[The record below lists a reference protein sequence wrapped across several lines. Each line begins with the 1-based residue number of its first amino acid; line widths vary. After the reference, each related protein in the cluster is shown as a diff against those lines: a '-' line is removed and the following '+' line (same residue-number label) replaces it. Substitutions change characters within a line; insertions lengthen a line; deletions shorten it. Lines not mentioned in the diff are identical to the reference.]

1 MNEYKIINK
10 ELMQISGIELRT
22 SNNPDSGP
30 KEIPIHWENFYSD
43 KIFEKIPNKISNEVI
58 ALYCDYEGDY
68 TKPYSLII
76 GCSVSSTESI
86 PSGLVLK
93 NLPKTS
99 YAVFTAIGEHPKAL
113 IETWENIWN
122 SNLKRTYSGDFELY
136 EENFMLKDI
145 QKVEVYIAI
154 EE

>member
-1 MNEYKIINK
+1 M
-10 ELMQISGIELRT
+10 
-22 SNNPDSGP
+22 
-30 KEIPIHWENFYSD
+30 
-43 KIFEKIPNKISNEVI
+43 
-58 ALYCDYEGDY
+58 
-68 TKPYSLII
+68 
-76 GCSVSSTESI
+76 SSTESI

-136 EENFMLKDI
+136 EENFLLKDI